1 MRILRFRLYFQYS
14 ALQSRDQA
22 RLQVHT
28 LLRPRWRG
36 PRTRLHQGVSYRL
49 SQVRHQRRHE
59 IHRRGARETIARQLR
74 LGERRRLLSALRCRN
89 ACDLRTPRRHR
100 SRALRQPAEKSADPV
115 ELHGVEVAVQAR
127 AWHFRLVRLSRR
139 PRALRDLRPS
149 PDPTGTAGRGWRQ
162 CQYRRLDRRRAR
174 SNVSTTE
181 LARVSSTWVTPPSI
195 AESCC
200 DIPCTRACS
209 TG

>member
-1 MRILRFRLYFQYS
+1 MRILRFRLSFQYS

-74 LGERRRLLSALRCRN
+74 LAERRRLRSAIRWRN

-115 ELHGVEVAVQAR
+115 ELHGVEVAFQAR
-127 AWHFRLVRLSRR
+127 ARNLRPVRLSRR
-139 PRALRDLRPS
+139 ARALRNLRPA
-149 PDPTGTAGRGWRQ
+149 PDPTGTAGKGWRR
-162 CQYRRLDRRRAR
+162 CQYQRLAR
-174 SNVSTTE
+174 SNVSTTR
-181 LARVSSTWVTPPSI
+181 LARVSSPWATPPSI

-200 DIPCTRACS
+200 AIRCTPACS

>member
-1 MRILRFRLYFQYS
+1 MRILRFRLSFQYS

-74 LGERRRLLSALRCRN
+74 LAERRRLRSAIRWRN
-89 ACDLRTPRRHR
+89 ACDLRAPRRDR
-100 SRALRQPAEKSADPV
+100 PRALRQPTDKSADPV
-115 ELHGVEVAVQAR
+115 ELHSVEVAFQAR
-127 AWHFRLVRLSRR
+127 ARNLCLVWFSRR
-139 PRALRDLRPS
+139 PTALRNLRPA
-149 PDPTGTAGRGWRQ
+149 PDATGTAGKGWRQ
-162 CQYRRLDRRRAR
+162 CQRKRLAR
-174 SNVSTTE
+174 SSVSTTR
-181 LARVSSTWVTPPSI
+181 LARVSNPWATPPSI

-200 DIPCTRACS
+200 ATPCTRACS
-209 TG
+209 T